1 MLEILEFGNKFAV
14 GIFDIYIIVRLLNA
28 IFKGKLY
35 DKRFLYFVIL
45 LDIIVVIMLG
55 YYAPPVFINI
65 IMNLLFIFLFT
76 CCYKN
81 GIWEKVNVTLG
92 IIILTA
98 ISELLIALIIG
109 IDNLSLMSEA
119 SNRES
124 IAFFL
129 SRIVMWIFTLII
141 QKVIVRDNL
150 YKLSA
155 KIMILE
161 ITLLFS
167 IICELLF
174 FSVGEP
180 QSAVMESAVLL
191 ASEITVYLMIY
202 LQDCLCELYTSKEIA
217 NLVEREKEYYKKEAA
232 IIQQKQE
239 IEKQFRHDWK
249 NRLQVLSDI
258 AENENVLELKKYLR
272 EIEDKA
278 KAHEIYSNTGNFI
291 FDSIINSKLTD
302 ATKNGIDVSA
312 NITLPTKLEIN
323 EDDIVVILGNL
334 LDNAIEA
341 CQKVSTGRYIKLR
354 ISYEEGC
361 IILNIKNS
369 FDKIINKFDG
379 EYITRKEDKSLH
391 GLEIKS
397 VRNAVEK
404 YNGFLEFTSKG
415 TGFDVDIIL
424 YL

>member
-1 MLEILEFGNKFAV
+1 MGNKFAV

-55 YYAPPVFINI
+55 YYAPPVYINI
-65 IMNLLFIFLFT
+65 IMNLLIIFLFT

-81 GIWEKVNVTLG
+81 GIWKKINVTLG

-161 ITLLFS
+161 ITLLFT

-174 FSVGEP
+174 FSVDEP

-278 KAHEIYSNTGNFI
+278 KAHEIYSNTGNLI

-312 NITLPTKLEIN
+312 NITLPAKLEIN

-379 EYITRKEDKSLH
+379 EYITRTEDKSLH
-391 GLEIKS
+391 GLGIKS

-404 YNGFLEFTSKG
+404 YDGFLKFTSKG
-415 TGFDVDIIL
+415 TEFDVDIIL
-424 YL
+424 YV

>member
-45 LDIIVVIMLG
+45 LDIIVLIMLG
-55 YYAPPVFINI
+55 YYAPPVYINI
-65 IMNLLFIFLFT
+65 LISFIIIFLFS
-76 CCYKN
+76 CCYEVTMQRKIFVTV
-81 GIWEKVNVTLG
+81 GIN
-92 IIILTA
+92 ILIA
-98 ISELLIALIIG
+98 VSETVIALLIG
-109 IDNLSLMSEA
+109 KEDLSFLSKAE
-119 SNRES
+119 NEES
-124 IAFFL
+124 IALFL
-129 SRIVMWIFTLII
+129 SRIVLW
-141 QKVIVRDNL
+141 VIVLIVQKIIVKDNPNR
-150 YKLSA
+150 LSL
-155 KIMILE
+155 KIVVLETILFITMIY
-161 ITLLFS
+161 
-167 IICELLF
+167 ELLF
-174 FSVGEP
+174 LGVRKQESIVI
-180 QSAVMESAVLL
+180 QSAVLL
-191 ASEITVYLMIY
+191 ASEVTVYLMIY
-202 LQDCLCELYTSKEIA
+202 LQDCLAELYVSKEIA

-258 AENENVLELKKYLR
+258 AESENVLKLKKYLR

-278 KAHEIYSNTGNFI
+278 KAHEIYSNTGNLI

-302 ATKNGIDVSA
+302 ATKNGIEVSA
-312 NITLPTKLEIN
+312 NITLPTNLEIN

-391 GLEIKS
+391 GLGIKS

-415 TGFDVDIIL
+415 TEFDVDIIL